1 MPTSSIQTAAQVRDL
16 FDQIAPHYDVLNQVL
31 SLGLHQVWK
40 GMAVGWLDPPVGGQ
54 GLDICCG
61 SGDLAFQMARR
72 VGRQG
77 RVIGLDFSA
86 QLLQIAARR
95 GSLSYPGHTLQWV
108 QGDAL
113 ALPFEDQQFD
123 GVTMGYG
130 LRNVTDIP
138 QALSEIYRVLK
149 PGGRAAILDF
159 QIPPDPWLQSFQ
171 EVYLDRVVVPF
182 AAQRGLREEYAYIMA
197 SLTTFPSGI
206 QQCELATKAGFS
218 SSHFRPLMAGM
229 MGLVIA
235 SR

>member
-1 MPTSSIQTAAQVRDL
+1 MPTASIQTAEQVQAL
-16 FDQIAPHYDVLNQVL
+16 FNQIAPHYDALNQVL

-40 GMAVGWLDPPVGGQ
+40 GMAVRWLDPPIGGQ

-61 SGDLAFQMARR
+61 SGDLAFQLARR

-86 QLLQIAARR
+86 QLLQIAAQR
-95 GSLSYPGHTLQWV
+95 GSLSYPGHDLRWV

-113 ALPFEDQQFD
+113 LLPFADQQFD
-123 GVTMGYG
+123 VVTMGYG
-130 LRNVTDIP
+130 LRNVTNIP

-149 PGGRAAILDF
+149 PSGRAAILDF

-171 EVYLDRVVVPF
+171 QAYLDQVVVPF
-182 AAQRGLREEYAYIMA
+182 AAQRGLREEYAYIMP
-197 SLTTFPSGI
+197 SLATFPSGI
-206 QQCELATKAGFS
+206 QQCELASEAGFS

-235 SR
+235 RR